1 MLYDLTLSVA
11 LEEGETL
18 PEAMDLLE
26 FADYALNW
34 VASGPINIVEVT
46 ATPANGEG
54 VALTAHVEIR
64 QGLGRKLLMLFT
76 GQMDDWEPANI
87 LSGTLTLH
95 DASSG
100 EDVLP
105 RYLFPAKRRPP
116 LRSAMS
122 CTAAPLRPASSP
134 CGWTRASS
142 PCWRMPARPCW
153 SVWTI
158 CRRAKRSPSACS
170 NVPCRS
176 RRRSTAP
183 PRTTLWKRSAS
194 TATGS
199 SAKCSNCPARSLSP
213 PRGRPAHHVA
223 HRQRSAQLSL
233 QVRAEH
239 RRKRHPWRRLRER
252 GRRVRLRR
260 PRRGGRDRRPLRLS
274 GRLFE
279 RQLSLFRR
287 P

>member
-1 MLYDLTLSVA
+1 MKRLLVLLLALALLTGVACAEGLKPRRDAVEPPAEEAPESPDAPAGLRPRRDGAAHEAHHEARHDARWSDLPGEEALQDAETIEGSFTIDKNGVKMLYDLTLSVA

-116 LRSAMS
+116 
-122 CTAAPLRPASSP
+122 CAPR
-134 CGWTRASS
+134 
-142 PCWRMPARPCW
+142 
-153 SVWTI
+153 
-158 CRRAKRSPSACS
+158 
-170 NVPCRS
+170 
-176 RRRSTAP
+176 
-183 PRTTLWKRSAS
+183 
-194 TATGS
+194 
-199 SAKCSNCPARSLSP
+199 
-213 PRGRPAHHVA
+213 
-223 HRQRSAQLSL
+223 
-233 QVRAEH
+233 
-239 RRKRHPWRRLRER
+239 
-252 GRRVRLRR
+252 
-260 PRRGGRDRRPLRLS
+260 
-274 GRLFE
+274 
-279 RQLSLFRR
+279 
-287 P
+287 